1 MMQPE
6 RRRQTRFHQPHIQV
20 SLEAQGESH
29 TGELVNIS
37 RQGAFVQVFPPSR
50 PDAVFTLHLP
60 GGTEI
65 SKKCKVLR
73 AETERGGWCALKFNE
88 PMPELVLDTLLIP
101 AHSQHEL
108 ILRCAKE
115 GDLGPWNDWR
125 RRYPWVPINLRE
137 ADLAGQFLAGA
148 DLHAAHLA
156 GADLQGADLSKA
168 DLRQADLQGAQLAG
182 ANLRQ
187 AVLAGAT
194 LRQADLR
201 KAVLESA
208 DLRGADL
215 EGADLEG
222 ADLDK
227 AILPDSPEADARPA
241 AAAPEG
247 AGGRGEMPAAAAR
260 LLKLEA
266 LVATIGLLLSL
277 GAAVAAFLMRG
288 PEHEPLRFIL
298 LVSAALIAS
307 TLFCLLLV
315 CAVRRKE
322 GARVLRHS

>member
-29 TGELVNIS
+29 AGELVNIS

-108 ILRCAKE
+108 IMRCAKE
-115 GDLGPWNDWR
+115 GDLGPWNEWR

-168 DLRQADLQGAQLAG
+168 DLREADLQDARLAG
-182 ANLRQ
+182 ADLRQ
-187 AVLAGAT
+187 AILTGAN

-208 DLRGADL
+208 DLRKANL
-215 EGADLEG
+215 EGAALEG
-222 ADLDK
+222 ADLDN
-227 AILPDSPEADARPA
+227 AVLADSPAADAGPA

-247 AGGRGEMPAAAAR
+247 AGGGGETQPQAAR
-260 LLKLEA
+260 PPKWEA
-266 LVATIGLLLSL
+266 LVATVGLALSL
-277 GAAVAAFLMRG
+277 GAAVAAFLLRG

-307 TLFCLLLV
+307 TLFCLLLL
-315 CAVRRKE
+315 CAVRREK
-322 GARVLRHS
+322 GARNPSP

>member
-50 PDAVFTLHLP
+50 PEAVFTLHLP

-125 RRYPWVPINLRE
+125 RKYPWVPINLRE

-148 DLHAAHLA
+148 DLHLAHLA

-168 DLRQADLQGAQLAG
+168 DLRDADLQGAQLAG

-187 AVLAGAT
+187 AILAGAT

-201 KAVLESA
+201 KAVL
-208 DLRGADL
+208 
-215 EGADLEG
+215 
-222 ADLDK
+222 
-227 AILPDSPEADARPA
+227 PDSPAQATPA
-241 AAAPEG
+241 GAAPAG
-247 AGGRGEMPAAAAR
+247 AGGGAETPAAAAR
-260 LLKLEA
+260 PPKGEA

-277 GAAVAAFLMRG
+277 GAAMAAFFIRG

>member
-37 RQGAFVQVFPPSR
+37 RKGAFVQVFPPSR
-50 PDAVFTLHLP
+50 PDVVFTLHLP

-125 RRYPWVPINLRE
+125 RKYPWVPINLRE

-148 DLHAAHLA
+148 DLHLAHLA

-168 DLRQADLQGAQLAG
+168 DLRDADLQGAQLAG

-187 AVLAGAT
+187 AILAGAT

-227 AILPDSPEADARPA
+227 AVLPDSPAQATPA
-241 AAAPEG
+241 GAAPAG
-247 AGGRGEMPAAAAR
+247 AGGGAETPAAAAR
-260 LLKLEA
+260 PPKGEA

-277 GAAVAAFLMRG
+277 GAAMAAFFIRG

-322 GARVLRHS
+322 GARNLFP